1 MSLSYPPI
9 GGGFLLFVADSYD
22 FLTTSTN
29 EQLESDETDNVFALP
44 FSIAGPDLTIPDASA
59 PATGVSGGQI
69 EVSWTVANVGA
80 ATAADHSY
88 DNFYL
93 STDPLFDSSDVQI
106 GSFSSPSTIDPGES
120 YSPSTTLPLHQ
131 ASPGPQFVLLVVDGS
146 ESLGETD
153 ETDNVLAVPINVAL
167 PNLIVSNIT
176 APPTIASGN
185 TVDIGWTVDNTS
197 GHPAGTDWYDY
208 VYLSRDELYGSDDQ
222 SLGSQYVGSLTP
234 LFRAPFSGHL
244 FRAHLFRAD
253 TFSGSFPG
261 FFRPARHLH
270 ASPRALSLV

>member
-1 MSLSYPPI
+1 MK
-9 GGGFLLFVADSYD
+9 
-22 FLTTSTN
+22 
-29 EQLESDETDNVFALP
+29 
-44 FSIAGPDLTIPDASA
+44 
-59 PATGVSGGQI
+59 
-69 EVSWTVANVGA
+69 VSWTVANVGQ

-106 GSFSSPSTIDPGES
+106 GSLSSPSTINPGES

-131 ASPGPQFVLLVVDGS
+131 ASPGPQFVLLVVNGS

-153 ETDNVLAVPINVAL
+153 ETDNVLAVPIDIAL

-176 APPTIASGN
+176 APPTVASGN
-185 TVDIGWTVDNTS
+185 AVDIGWTVENTS

-208 VYLSRDELYGSDDQ
+208 VYLSRDELFGSDDQ

-234 LFRAPFSGHL
+234 LAPGDSYS
-244 FRAHLFRAD
+244 
-253 TFSGSFPG
+253 TSGSVSFNRIASGDYFLLVVSEPRRPSIAEIDDDDDALAVSSDDHGARRGSHGLQRAG
-261 FFRPARHLH
+261 FGDSGRDD
-270 ASPRALSLV
+270 